1 MSILKFL
8 LVYSSTTSVAAS
20 HSCCRWATPCSIE
33 VVGGADKGGIIV
45 REETVWFWIFANKH
59 PAEFLSTLHCIA
71 L

>member
-1 MSILKFL
+1 
-8 LVYSSTTSVAAS
+8 
-20 HSCCRWATPCSIE
+20 